1 MLQRKDDFMQNYNV
15 YVDRRVVN
23 KVSYKKKDLLCVMA
37 LMLELTKRRAI
48 HGNDVVEVACT
59 PSTLWGNIVWRAKPT
74 RRDRENFMDSL
85 KRLIQGGLVL
95 VTKQEHETIAWNTLI
110 RLNVEQIAH
119 NENETFIMFCSNDL
133 EFLVEQNY
141 STITTLLQLYI
152 SVTSYINV
160 ADVRYFDEAIAK
172 GEHPI
177 DFNYDLYGE
186 LDYHISCWASHQRLM
201 TTKHSTDTVKEQWIS
216 KHTLIKMLDLL
227 EELGLIAIVTPQVKD
242 NKETFT
248 NHYCYPRHKY
258 YVQHIANMMAK
269 QQIYMR
275 NTQSLQH

>member
-1 MLQRKDDFMQNYNV
+1 MESKKNFNI
-15 YVDRRVVN
+15 YVDRQVVN
-23 KVSYKKKDLLCVMA
+23 EVSYKKKDLLCVLA
-37 LMLELTKRRAI
+37 LLFELNKRRAI
-48 HGNDVVEVACT
+48 YGDAIEIACT
-59 PSTLWGNIVWRAKPT
+59 PSTLWGNIVWRVKPT

-85 KRLIQGGLVL
+85 KRLIQGGLVI
-95 VTKQEHETIAWNTLI
+95 VTKQEHETISWNTLI
-110 RLNVEQIAH
+110 HLDVEQIAH
-119 NENETFIMFCSNDL
+119 NENQTFIMFCSDDL

-152 SVTSYINV
+152 SITSYFNV
-160 ADVRYFDEAIAK
+160 SDIRDFDEAIAK

-177 DFNYDLYGE
+177 DFTYDLYGE

-201 TTKHSTDTVKEQWIS
+201 TTKHSTDTVREQWIS
-216 KHTLIKMLDLL
+216 KPTLIKMLDLL

-242 NKETFT
+242 SRETFT

-269 QQIYMR
+269 QQVYMR
-275 NTQSLQH
+275 DNS